1 MGEKMKEIKRS
12 NEPVVWLLFGAG
24 TTVSAMFYPILVLV
38 IGLLLPFGLIDGGV
52 ENLVAFS
59 HHWLGKLVILGFLIF
74 PVWGAMHR
82 IHHGL
87 HDFKIHLPA
96 SGIIFYGLSIL
107 YSILVLFAVI
117 NI

>member
-59 HHWLGKLVILGFLIF
+59 QCWFGKLVILGFLIF

-107 YSILVLFAVI
+107 YSVLVLFAVI

>member
-1 MGEKMKEIKRS
+1 MKETPKRS

-24 TTVSAMFYPILVLV
+24 TTVSAMFFPILILV
-38 IGLLLPFGLIDGGV
+38 IGLLLPFGLV
-52 ENLVAFS
+52 EPDNIIAFAQT
-59 HHWLGKLVILGFLIF
+59 WIGKLALLVFLIF

-96 SGIIFYGLSIL
+96 SGVIFYGLSIL
-107 YSILVLFAVI
+107 YSVLAVFAVI